1 MLPKNTYGYSTGYSA
16 TLSVLADA
24 VPINMATPTQVS
36 VDPDKIVFSWSTI
49 TLDADTG
56 RDNVIFY
63 HVYWD

>member
-1 MLPKNTYGYSTGYSA
+1 MPKNTYGYSTAYSA

-24 VPINMATPTQVS
+24 VPINMGNPSQVS
-36 VDPDKIVFSWSTI
+36 VNPGAIAFSWSTI
-49 TLDADTG
+49 TLDTDTG